1 MRYGTFDPTNWDH
14 RVCCQNG
21 KCVGIIGPDGICTT
35 CGLEY
40 KGELPFIRNFNKSVE
55 PKVNTSNQKK
65 TKSDTSSEERPA
77 VSVSPSLTHK
87 LSSIEPEGCPAL
99 LEATHPE
106 VYRHNAFRVA
116 GLSVEATPR
125 DISRHT
131 ERLRMM
137 QKFNA
142 NSGLKTP
149 LALIPAPDEHAL
161 REALHKL
168 HDPEKRLIDEFF
180 WFWPHQL
187 GQCGTDEALAW
198 LSKNDLDRASK
209 KWLDM
214 ERSSESYVSRHNL
227 AVLYHCLALDWEHL
241 ALSRKLNEKEANTL
255 QNYWVHAFRRWND
268 VLQHEFFWSRLS
280 ARIRA
285 LEDPRLTTGLSRRM
299 CTSLPYA
306 LLSINAALAVRYAE
320 AGDMESAKRQVGI
333 MKSWADSS
341 AAHNVREALRQAL
354 EPIRRRIKSICENA
368 ESQADED
375 PIHGD
380 KATRELIDHTKP
392 LLAIFSGLLPAGDA
406 MRDAAHDEV
415 AGYAL
420 RCQIPYGNKTE
431 NWKVSLELLEII
443 LPIAAG
449 QNIRDRIQENINT
462 VKGNF
467 EFGMCWFCQ
476 QNPNDENSSIELK
489 MHGDVTRTRQW
500 NGVQVN
506 WRYLPVK
513 VPRCE
518 SCLRTHAKAT
528 VGRGYCVALSAIIG
542 VGSCGVASTYNA
554 GGTGFILFLLSIVM
568 GFAIAEVLKAR
579 QQSPDIKPESAK
591 KDFPYVKNMLA
602 KGWEFG
608 EKPNTQ

>member
-1 MRYGTFDPTNWDH
+1 
-14 RVCCQNG
+14 
-21 KCVGIIGPDGICTT
+21 
-35 CGLEY
+35 LEY
-40 KGELPFIRNFNKSVE
+40 KGDLPFIINSRQYVR
-55 PKVNTSNQKK
+55 PKVDISTQKNTKLDASSQEQHTKK
-65 TKSDTSSEERPA
+65 FT
-77 VSVSPSLTHK
+77 PSLFDK
-87 LSSIEPEGCPAL
+87 PINVEPEGCPAL

-106 VYRHNAFRVA
+106 VYRRNAFRVA

-142 NSGLKTP
+142 NNGLKTP
-149 LALIPAPDEHAL
+149 LPLDPIPDEHAL

-187 GQCGTDEALAW
+187 GQSGTDEALDW

-209 KWLDM
+209 KWLEM
-214 ERSSESYVSRHNL
+214 EHYSESYVSKHNL
-227 AVLYHCLALDWEHL
+227 AVLYHCVALDWEHYS
-241 ALSRKLNEKEANTL
+241 LSRKLNEKETDKL
-255 QNYWVHAFRRWND
+255 QNYWAKAFRRWNE
-268 VLQHEFFWSRLS
+268 VLQHELFWSRLS

-299 CTSLPYA
+299 HESLPHA
-306 LLSINAALAVRYAE
+306 LLSINATLAVRYAE

-333 MKSWADSS
+333 MRSLDASS
-341 AAHNVREALRQAL
+341 AAHNVYVALRQAL
-354 EPIRRRIKSICENA
+354 EPIRCRIKSICENA
-368 ESQADED
+368 ERQTDKD
-375 PIHGD
+375 PTQGD
-380 KATRELIDHTKP
+380 KTTRELIDHTKP
-392 LLAIFSGLLPAGDA
+392 LLAIINGLLPRGDA

-431 NWKVSLELLEII
+431 NWKVSLELLELI

-449 QNIRDRIQENINT
+449 QNILDRIQENIDT
-462 VKGNF
+462 VKRNF

-476 QNPNDENSSIELK
+476 QNPMDENATIELK
-489 MHGDVTRTRQW
+489 MHGDVTRTPTW
-500 NGVQVN
+500 NGGIQVN
-506 WRYLPVK
+506 WRYLSAK

-518 SCLRTHAKAT
+518 SCLRAHSKDTT
-528 VGRGYCVALSAIIG
+528 VKRTCTVIGAIIG
-542 VGSCGVASTYNA
+542 MVSFVVAAINDRAAA
-554 GGTGFILFLLSIVM
+554 GLLLAGIII
-568 GFAIAEVLKAR
+568 GLGLAIGEEAKKR

-591 KDFPYVKNMLA
+591 IEFPSVKELLR

>member
-1 MRYGTFDPTNWDH
+1 
-14 RVCCQNG
+14 
-21 KCVGIIGPDGICTT
+21 
-35 CGLEY
+35 
-40 KGELPFIRNFNKSVE
+40 
-55 PKVNTSNQKK
+55 
-65 TKSDTSSEERPA
+65 
-77 VSVSPSLTHK
+77 
-87 LSSIEPEGCPAL
+87 
-99 LEATHPE
+99 
-106 VYRHNAFRVA
+106 
-116 GLSVEATPR
+116 
-125 DISRHT
+125 
-131 ERLRMM
+131 MM

-142 NSGLKTP
+142 NDGLKTP
-149 LALIPAPDEHAL
+149 LPLTPIPDEHAL

-187 GQCGTDEALAW
+187 GQCETDEALAW

-227 AVLYHCLALDWEHL
+227 AVLYHCLALDSEHI
-241 ALSRKLNEKEANTL
+241 ALSRKLNEKEENTL

-268 VLQHEFFWSRLS
+268 VLQQELFWSRLS
-280 ARIRA
+280 ARIRT

-299 CTSLPYA
+299 RSSLPQA
-306 LLSINAALAVRYAE
+306 LLSVNASLAVRYAE
-320 AGDMESAKRQVGI
+320 VGDMESAKRQVGI
-333 MKSWADSS
+333 MRSWGDSS
-341 AAHNVREALRQAL
+341 AAHNIHESLRQAL

-368 ESQADED
+368 ESQTDED
-375 PIHGD
+375 PTHGD
-380 KATRELIDHTKP
+380 KATRELIDQTKP
-392 LLAIFSGLLPAGDA
+392 LLTIFNGLLPAGDA

-431 NWKVSLELLEII
+431 NWKVSLELLELF

-462 VKGNF
+462 VKRNF

-476 QNPNDENSSIELK
+476 QNPTDDNSFLTLK

-500 NGVQVN
+500 NSVQVN
-506 WRYLPVK
+506 WKYLPVK

-518 SCLRTHAKAT
+518 RCMRAHAKAT
-528 VGRGYCVALSAIIG
+528 VGRGYCVGLSAMIG
-542 VGSCGVASTYNA
+542 VGSCGVAKTYDA
-554 GGTGFILFLLSIVM
+554 GGTGFILFIISIVM

-591 KDFPYVKNMLA
+591 KDFPSVKELLR